1 MFLKLDIY
9 LQDKSY
15 LQSENMATTN
25 SFAPLTSI
33 MQDLERMQFAQNLRR
48 NPSDYSAYV
57 NSRVDQLSNE
67 VFNRKRAAFQKAH
80 IDLARYMD
88 MDHNA
93 NYYKARAGDVDRL
106 TDSMASNNARIA
118 QGLLRDKD
126 VSRRQFEINE
136 WFNANKLETLFFLQ
150 VFFIS
155 SLAMTVIIY
164 LQKNSAITN
173 ALASLLVGIL
183 LFIVVGLGL
192 YRYFY
197 TTRTRDQR
205 LWHRRYFGS
214 ADKPKPASKCSNGGG
229 MEFDINSIVPEDLT
243 QCADEASQNFDK
255 WQSSLEKEML
265 AYQTTGATPSSI
277 TGNTSLAGKICKNL
291 A

>member
-1 MFLKLDIY
+1 
-9 LQDKSY
+9 
-15 LQSENMATTN
+15 MATN
-25 SFAPLTSI
+25 SFAPVTSI
-33 MQDLERMQFAQNLRR
+33 FQDLERMQFAQNLRR
-48 NPSDYSAYV
+48 NPSDYNAYV

-67 VFNRKRAAFQKAH
+67 VFNRKRTAFQKAH
-80 IDLARYMD
+80 IDLGRYMD

-93 NYYKARAGDVDRL
+93 NYYKARSGDVDRL
-106 TDSMASNNARIA
+106 TNAMSSNNARIA

-136 WFNANKLETLFFLQ
+136 WYNYNKLETLFFLQ

-155 SLAMTVIIY
+155 SLSMAIIIY

-173 ALASLLVGIL
+173 ALASLLTGIL
-183 LFIVVGLGL
+183 LLIIVGVGL

-205 LWHRRYFGS
+205 LWHRRDFGT
-214 ADKPKPASKCSNGGG
+214 ADKPKPASKCASGGDL
-229 MEFDINSIVPEDLT
+229 EFNINSIIPEDLT
-243 QCADEASQNFDK
+243 QCADEVEQNFDK

-265 AYQTTGATPSSI
+265 AYQTTGATPSRI
-277 TGNTSLAGKICKNL
+277 TGNTTLGGKICKNL